1 MATTNLLTQNDNLRR
16 ELSKEHV
23 GRSVHQI
30 GNNMQFPAWIG
41 PIYPI
46 CCKPT
51 VPTQGLKIS
60 VSAMI
65 SQISPL
71 KVPLS
76 AKLRLNTAFY
86 FIDQRLTWKKWERFM
101 TGGVSG
107 NEKYNLPYFINDYNV
122 NNKTISLSHTNQN
135 KTPHNELL
143 SYFNIGLYNHIKSV
157 TDVPSS
163 ANVDEPNDGLFPEAA
178 PFFGYQMIVRDYYT
192 TVDRLPQN
200 PGSNPSNYDNDS
212 DWCYANLFPPNDDD
226 FRLKD
231 GSNFQVNNVR
241 IGKLRYHEVRQDYF
255 SSCFKSPMRGSA
267 PSIDLLNDHEL
278 INASFD
284 GGTSLNDVILPI
296 VSTGSV
302 NEYYD
307 GQNRSPIQMKFNSES
322 NLQPQSGRDPQFTNT
337 MVTRHEV
344 YDEQSQI
351 WVPEYSNIGAFLP
364 KNTPIRLAG
373 NIRYAYGPEISVTS
387 ALLTWLNQV
396 TTWKELNI
404 LAKPYYRDFLNA
416 HFENVNIGDEQTERP
431 IYIGG
436 TSQPIDI
443 SEVTQTSYS
452 SDSPLG
458 NKGATV
464 HSLDSN
470 YVGSFFC
477 NNHGWLI
484 GVAYIIPDF
493 FYEPALPRYFSRRE
507 NLDFYSPEFANLSM
521 QAILNKELFVSND
534 DDWNNQVLGYT
545 GRFDELR
552 SYPNYVCG
560 DLLNDN
566 YSDLKAWVLARRFD
580 NSHKPAITSKY
591 LNLRDNVDYTAF
603 ALGSNMPPFM
613 AQFATDI
620 MASMPMPVVAVPKH

>member
-1 MATTNLLTQNDNLRR
+1 MSTTNLLTQNDNLRR

-51 VPTQGLKIS
+51 VPTQGVKIS

-86 FIDQRLTWKKWERFM
+86 FVDQRLTWKKWERFM
-101 TGGVSG
+101 TGGVTG
-107 NEKYNLPYFINDYNV
+107 DEKYNLPFFYNYATGSGSDRYIELEHSQYD
-122 NNKTISLSHTNQN
+122 KS
-135 KTPHNELL
+135 PHNELQ
-143 SYFNIGLYNHIKSV
+143 SYFNIGLYSHRLYTEQNDI
-157 TDVPSS
+157 
-163 ANVDEPNDGLFPEAA
+163 PNDGMFPEAA
-178 PFFGYQMIVRDYYT
+178 PFFAYQMIVRDFYT
-192 TVDRLPQN
+192 TVDRLPTN
-200 PGSNPSNYDNDS
+200 PGSNAGSYENDD
-212 DWCYANLFPPNDDD
+212 DWCYSYLFPPNEDD
-226 FRLKD
+226 FRLQD
-231 GSNFQVNNVR
+231 GANRLVNHVNL
-241 IGKLRYHEVRQDYF
+241 GKIRYHEVRQDYF
-255 SSCFKSPMRGSA
+255 SSCFKSPMRGTS
-267 PSIDLLNDHEL
+267 PSIDLMDDNNL
-278 INASFD
+278 INAHILGNINSD
-284 GGTSLNDVILPI
+284 SVLPI
-296 VSTGSV
+296 ISTGSN
-302 NEYYD
+302 NEFYD
-307 GQNRSPIQMKFNSES
+307 GQPNAGIQIQNVSGEMRAQDGRSPAITK
-322 NLQPQSGRDPQFTNT
+322 P
-337 MVTRHEV
+337 MVTRMETYDSEHQV
-344 YDEQSQI
+344 Y
-351 WVPEYSNIGAFLP
+351 VPLYSNIGSYLP
-364 KNTPIRLAG
+364 AGTPVDIAA
-373 NIRYAYGPEISVTS
+373 NISYAYGPHISIT
-387 ALLTWLNQV
+387 AAQLTWLNQV

-493 FYEPALPRYFSRRE
+493 FYEPALPRYFTRRE

-521 QAILNKELFVSND
+521 QAILNKELFVSDD

-545 GRFDELR
+545 GRFDEFR

-560 DLLNDN
+560 DLLNSR
-566 YSDLKAWVLARRFD
+566 YQDLKAWVLARRFD

-591 LNLRDNVDYTAF
+591 LNLRGNVDYSAF
-603 ALGSNMPPFM
+603 ALGANMPPFM

-620 MASMPMPVVAVPKH
+620 KASMPMPVVAVPKHE